1 MNRHSKPREYLMFKP
16 MCYVKLR
23 ADILYFGSV
32 KEKYEEKDEK
42 LAERS
47 KGIILQP
54 IITALL
60 YSEKDDIALFK
71 TSGIRQT

>member
-16 MCYVKLR
+16 RCYVNLR
-23 ADILYFGSV
+23 ADILYFDSV
-32 KEKYEEKDEK
+32 KEKYEKEGEK

-47 KGIILQP
+47 KGIFLWP

-60 YSEKDDIALFK
+60 YSEKDDIALLK